1 MRALR
6 TGFIEIGT
14 IGRIGRIGNLEKG
27 ITYLL
32 KFIKFTKLLIIY
44 HLNQRTNFS
53 SEVPRF
59 ANKPKLHWK
68 GVYSVYISFQGNEL
82 GGEDWCLSREINLLL
97 EAVRCGA
104 SKK

>member
-14 IGRIGRIGNLEKG
+14 IGRIGRIGILGKG
-27 ITYLL
+27 ITNL
-32 KFIKFTKLLIIY
+32 IKFTKLLIIY
-44 HLNQRTNFS
+44 HLNKRTNFS

-82 GGEDWCLSREINLLL
+82 GGEEWCLSREINLLS

-104 SKK
+104 SQK

>member
-14 IGRIGRIGNLEKG
+14 IGSIGRIGILGKG
-27 ITYLL
+27 ITNLL
-32 KFIKFTKLLIIY
+32 KFTKLLIIY
-44 HLNQRTNFS
+44 HLNKRTNFS

-82 GGEDWCLSREINLLL
+82 GGEDWCLSREINFLS
-97 EAVRCGA
+97 EGVRFGL
-104 SKK
+104 SQK